1 MRVISEGANKCKKE
15 KLSVCTVCTLRGLR
29 FGVFERDMYC
39 KSNWQNKIDA
49 DK

>member
-15 KLSVCTVCTLRGLR
+15 KFSVYTICALSGLG

-39 KSNWQNKIDA
+39 KGN
-49 DK
+49 